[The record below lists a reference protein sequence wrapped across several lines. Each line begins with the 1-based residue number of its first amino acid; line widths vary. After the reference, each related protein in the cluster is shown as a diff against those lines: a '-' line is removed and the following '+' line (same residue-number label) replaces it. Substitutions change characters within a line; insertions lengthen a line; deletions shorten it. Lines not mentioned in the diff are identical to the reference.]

1 MSGTVLR
8 MLKNGCGFQRLYDGR
23 DLLGLVPDN
32 HNRAL
37 RAQRSAGAEH
47 LLHQG
52 TSSGAM
58 QNLGEARLQ
67 TRAFSGREHNYRKI
81 VSWHP
86 INSAGGL
93 VIRQVGNL
101 RGVRKV

>member
-1 MSGTVLR
+1 VT
-8 MLKNGCGFQRLYDGR
+8 
-23 DLLGLVPDN
+23 DN

-37 RAQRSAGAEH
+37 RTQRSAGAQH
-47 LLHQG
+47 LLHQRA
-52 TSSGAM
+52 SSGAM
-58 QNLGEARLQ
+58 QDLGEARLQ

-81 VSWHP
+81 VSWHGYP

-101 RGVRKV
+101 SGVRKV